1 MKHLSGS
8 HDFSNVFGILIF
20 QLPFDGIDG
29 GAAWRIGLDFW
40 IDFWLFFWNFQKLSS
55 IDSCYLS
62 TVEPSGE
69 CASPSGRRTLS
80 VVVEFHVFCHKLFQL
95 IDQVDIDKRL
105 SKFDF
110 LLFSC

>member
-1 MKHLSGS
+1 MVAPPGESAWI
-8 HDFSNVFGILIF
+8 FELIF
-20 QLPFDGIDG
+20 GCFCEIFKNYRQ
-29 GAAWRIGLDFW
+29 
-40 IDFWLFFWNFQKLSS
+40 S
-55 IDSCYLS
+55 IRATSRRWS
-62 TVEPSGE
+62 PSGE
-69 CASPSGRRTLS
+69 CASPSGRRTPG

>member
-1 MKHLSGS
+1 M
-8 HDFSNVFGILIF
+8 
-20 QLPFDGIDG
+20 
-29 GAAWRIGLDFW
+29 
-40 IDFWLFFWNFQKLSS
+40 
-55 IDSCYLS
+55 
-62 TVEPSGE
+62 EPSGE

-80 VVVEFHVFCHKLFQL
+80 VVVEFHVLCDKLFQL